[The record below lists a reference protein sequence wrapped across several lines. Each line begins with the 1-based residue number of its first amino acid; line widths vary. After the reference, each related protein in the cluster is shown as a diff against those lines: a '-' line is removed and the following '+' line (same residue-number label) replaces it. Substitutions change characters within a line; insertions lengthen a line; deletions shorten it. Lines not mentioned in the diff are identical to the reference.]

1 MPDIDIRGPFRSVKR
16 LVLASASPRRQ
27 TLLTSLGISFFVRPS
42 RIKEPPP
49 QPGEMPGD
57 YVLNMARLKAE
68 DTAKREKD
76 SVVLGADT
84 AVVLEK
90 EIMGKPGDEDHALEM
105 LSNLSGREHEVIS
118 GIFITGDAIK
128 EDKGFTVSTA
138 VHMNSFSAEI
148 LKAYINTGETWDK
161 AGAYAMQG
169 AGGFLVDHIRGSY
182 TNVIGLPL
190 AEVVR
195 KLVKLGTIAPEDN

>member
-49 QPGEMPGD
+49 QPGQDPGD
-57 YVLNMARLKAE
+57 YVLKMAELKAK
-68 DTAKREKD
+68 DTGKREKD
-76 SVVLGADT
+76 SLVLGADT
-84 AVVLEK
+84 AVVLDG
-90 EIMGKPGDEDHALEM
+90 EIMGKPKNPDHALKM
-105 LSNLSGREHEVIS
+105 LSSLAGREHEVIS
-118 GIFITGDAIK
+118 GIFLTGETLQ
-128 EDKGFTVSTA
+128 EDISFTASTW
-138 VHMNSFSAEI
+138 VRMDSFDTEI
-148 LKAYINTGETWDK
+148 LKAYIDTGETEDK

-169 AGGFLVDHIRGSY
+169 AGGFLVDHVRGSY

-190 AEVVR
+190 SRTAKQLLKTGCIEP
-195 KLVKLGTIAPEDN
+195 A

>member
-1 MPDIDIRGPFRSVKR
+1 MPNIDIRGPFRSVER

-68 DTAKREKD
+68 DTAAREKD

-90 EIMGKPGDEDHALEM
+90 DIMGKPRDADHALEM
-105 LSNLSGREHEVIS
+105 LSSLAGREHEVIS

-138 VHMNSFSAEI
+138 VRMNSFSAEI
-148 LKAYINTGETWDK
+148 LKAYINTGETRDK

-169 AGGFLVDHIRGSY
+169 AGGFLVDHITGSY

-190 AEVVR
+190 SKTVQTLLSTGCIE
-195 KLVKLGTIAPEDN
+195 PE